1 MDFETYS
8 EAGFEWD
15 ESTQKYRGPEGAS
28 QNKKGL
34 PVIGAAKYSEHPS
47 TEVLTLKYDVGQGMK
62 FWRPGMP
69 NPVDLFA
76 VPVVEAWNS
85 AFEYWIWNNV
95 CVPKYGWPARPIEG
109 FYDAMAKS
117 RAHSLPGALSDA
129 AAVLGAAVQK
139 DKDGDRLLKKF
150 SMPRNPTKG
159 DPRRRIPLVWDED
172 QAGAEVAKL
181 MALGLKEKAATDLV
195 QEDRVDTLKLVSYNE
210 TDVLAERS
218 VGEMVPDLSR
228 HEFPI
233 WLTDQHIN
241 RRGIAIDRDG
251 VDNCIAIIQQASER
265 YGQELL
271 QLAGC
276 RPTELQKLSGWLH
289 GRGVRMDSMEEEA
302 IEAALGWDLPPDA
315 RRALEIR
322 AAVGSASV
330 KKVFSMRNMM
340 SAAGRLH
347 DLYTFHGAHSG
358 RPTGSGPQPTNL
370 PKAGPHVWKC
380 AACGHQHNA
389 QGNQCPWCF
398 TAFDRMSKRRE
409 WNPEAVEDALLVLR
423 SRSLA
428 AVEFFFS
435 EAMQTVAGVLRGLFV
450 AKPGHKLVSSD
461 FSSIESV
468 VIAALA
474 GEEWRL
480 DVFRT
485 HGKIYETAA
494 AKMLGVPLQELLDY
508 KTQHGVHHP
517 ARQQLGKPGELACLG
532 GSTKVLTRSGW
543 KRLDSVDTSDEV
555 HDGVEFVRHRGLLKR
570 GKRLVRMVAGVAATP
585 DHQFLAGDETWKRT
599 DDLVGSTHYL
609 KLAIGLADSLLQKYF
624 GNQPAGCPVS
634 YAYVNAGGSAEST
647 FTTCSKAHLR
657 SATPVVK
664 QAPLSQDANMTGQ
677 CRKTRI
683 APDFSIEFTQQSVD
697 ALTPST
703 FSTPLTAGAASPSI
717 QRGCSTTDFGFHT
730 YAPYPDGM
738 TRMRPATASTMT
750 AGMNQV
756 TCDSYPTE
764 SSKVT
769 SSKLFGSNS
778 LVSVCQVQSSIKG
791 SAQGTYAPAQ
801 CYESLKKENPHSKS
815 LTTSSIAKGH
825 TEEVFDLLECGPRN
839 RFVVLTEHGPIIS
852 HNCGYGGWV
861 GAWKN
866 FGGPGTDEEI
876 KSRIIS
882 WREASPHIVNFWGG
896 QFWRDEYG
904 RRHEMHFGL
913 EGALL
918 EAVENPG
925 VMYNVLRADS
935 SPTGIGFCY
944 EGDTLIMHTPG
955 GARMTYHRPRL
966 FPQEQSW
973 RGLGI
978 SYEGWNTNPKNG
990 GYGWITKELYAGR
1003 IAENAVQHVA
1013 RNIQMHAIENL
1024 EAAGYPVVMHTY
1036 DEVVCEVPENFG
1048 SVTELESLMTTLPA
1062 WAKDWPIKAAGGWEA
1077 RNYRKG

>member
-1 MDFETYS
+1 MTRPQMDFETYS

-15 ESTQKYRGPEGAS
+15 EVAQKYRGPEGAS
-28 QNKKGL
+28 QGKKGL

-47 TEVLTLKYDVGQGMK
+47 TEVLTLKYDVGHGMK

-69 NPVDLFA
+69 NPFDLFA
-76 VPVVEAWNS
+76 APVVEAWNS
-85 AFEYWIWNNV
+85 GFEYWIWNNV
-95 CVPKYGWPARPIEG
+95 CVRKYGWPARPIEG

-129 AAVLGAAVQK
+129 AGVLGAAVQK

-159 DPRRRIPLVWDED
+159 DPRRRIPLIWDED

-181 MALGLKEKAATDLV
+181 MALGLKEKAATELV

-228 HEFPI
+228 HEFPV
-233 WLTDQHIN
+233 WLTDQRIN

-276 RPTELQKLSGWLH
+276 KPTELQKLSGWLH
-289 GRGVRMDSMEEEA
+289 GRGVHMESMEEEA

-347 DLYTFHGAHSG
+347 DLYIYHGAHSG

-389 QGNQCPWCF
+389 AGNQCPWCF
-398 TAFDRMSKRRE
+398 TTFDRASKRRE

-423 SRSLA
+423 SRSLV

-485 HGKIYETAA
+485 HGKIYETSA
-494 AKMLGVPLQELLDY
+494 AKILGVPLQELLDY

-517 ARQQLGKPGELACLG
+517 ARQAIGKPAEL
-532 GSTKVLTRSGW
+532 
-543 KRLDSVDTSDEV
+543 
-555 HDGVEFVRHRGLLKR
+555 GL
-570 GKRLVRMVAGVAATP
+570 
-585 DHQFLAGDETWKRT
+585 
-599 DDLVGSTHYL
+599 
-609 KLAIGLADSLLQKYF
+609 
-624 GNQPAGCPVS
+624 
-634 YAYVNAGGSAEST
+634 
-647 FTTCSKAHLR
+647 
-657 SATPVVK
+657 
-664 QAPLSQDANMTGQ
+664 
-677 CRKTRI
+677 
-683 APDFSIEFTQQSVD
+683 
-697 ALTPST
+697 
-703 FSTPLTAGAASPSI
+703 
-717 QRGCSTTDFGFHT
+717 
-730 YAPYPDGM
+730 
-738 TRMRPATASTMT
+738 
-750 AGMNQV
+750 
-756 TCDSYPTE
+756 
-764 SSKVT
+764 
-769 SSKLFGSNS
+769 
-778 LVSVCQVQSSIKG
+778 
-791 SAQGTYAPAQ
+791 
-801 CYESLKKENPHSKS
+801 
-815 LTTSSIAKGH
+815 
-825 TEEVFDLLECGPRN
+825 
-839 RFVVLTEHGPIIS
+839 
-852 HNCGYGGWV
+852 GYGGWI

-876 KSRIIS
+876 KANVLA
-882 WREASPHIVNFWGG
+882 WRAASPHIVNFWGG
-896 QFWRDEYG
+896 QFWRDEYD
-904 RRHEMHFGL
+904 RKHEMRFGL
-913 EGALL
+913 EGTAI
-918 EAVENPG
+918 EAIEHPG
-925 VMYNVLRADS
+925 VTYDVIRSDGS
-935 SPTGIGFCY
+935 STGIQYICRDDILFM
-944 EGDTLIMHTPG
+944 LTPG
-955 GARMTYHRPRL
+955 GARMTYHRPRIY
-966 FPQEQSW
+966 PHDQSW

-990 GYGWITKELYAGR
+990 GYGWITKDLYGGRAG
-1003 IAENAVQHVA
+1003 ENCCQHVA
-1013 RNIQMHAIENL
+1013 RNIQMNAIENL
-1024 EAAGYPVVMHTY
+1024 EASGYPVVMHTY
-1036 DEVVCEVPENFG
+1036 DEVVCEVPESFG